1 MLDENLLSVGRRS
14 ALERSAFLLLHLFA
28 RAEQVGLTR
37 SSRLRLP
44 LTQQH
49 VADALGM
56 SLVHTN
62 KTLKR
67 LSATKAM
74 RWKDRT
80 LEILDRDA
88 LIRIAGYQTSEQHR
102 RPFI

>member
-67 LSATKAM
+67 LHAANAI
-74 RWKDRT
+74 RWKDRVFE
-80 LEILDRDA
+80 LVDRA
-88 LIRIAGYQTSEQHR
+88 SLVEIAGEDVKLLR
-102 RPFI
+102 PRPFI